1 MSKSH
6 KQTPMVTQTEVRS
19 RFSSLNE
26 EAFSTGWKQ
35 ADSQFPVRITRSW
48 FDRIQN
54 PHDPLGKQVFPQPA
68 ERKGVELQ
76 DGLQNPVGEQDKMP
90 VPFVVRKHD
99 NRLLLLVSR
108 KCHLHCRYCFRRT
121 LDDLV
126 EPTSDELD
134 RAIDYVLQSGVEEV
148 ILSGGDPLFL
158 PDDKLGAIIGR
169 LSTIPTLRIHTR
181 APITFPSRVRPK
193 LFDALRQHPN
203 VWVIIH
209 CNHKQELSADVRR
222 ALQEIRLAHIPLL
235 NQSVLLKGVND
246 DPHTLAEL
254 SRELVRM
261 GIFPYYLHHTDKVV
275 GAEDFYVTIE
285 EGQRIVQKLETLV
298 SGIALPKY
306 VIDLPDGSGKIP
318 VARQFVDEG
327 RHIP

>member
-19 RFSSLNE
+19 RFSPLNE

-48 FDRIQN
+48 FNRIQSSE
-54 PHDPLGKQVFPQPA
+54 DPLAKQVFPQPS
-68 ERKGVELQ
+68 EIN
-76 DGLQNPVGEQDKMP
+76 GLQTQTGLLNPVGEQEKMP

-121 LDDLV
+121 LDDQV
-126 EPTSDELD
+126 EPTSFELN

-158 PDDKLGAIIGR
+158 PDVKLGAIIER
-169 LSTIPTLRIHTR
+169 LIDIPTLRIHTR
-181 APITFPSRVRPK
+181 APITFPSRVRPE
-193 LFDALRQHPN
+193 LIEALNRHPN
-203 VWVIIH
+203 VWMLIH
-209 CNHKQELSADVRR
+209 CNHKQELNPDVCD
-222 ALQEIRLAHIPLL
+222 ALEQIRQANIPLL

-246 DPHTLAEL
+246 HPKVLADL
-254 SRELVRM
+254 STTLVRL
-261 GIFPYYLHHTDKVV
+261 GVFPYYLHHTDQVA
-275 GAEDFYVTIE
+275 GAEDFYVSLQTGWQIYTE
-285 EGQRIVQKLETLV
+285 LETLV
-298 SGIALPKY
+298 SGVALPKY
-306 VIDLPDGSGKIP
+306 VIDLPNGSGKIP
-318 VARQFVDEG
+318 VERLIHEML
-327 RHIP
+327 